1 MNGSLRM
8 KKISYTIFLFILYFN
23 CVHAINVN
31 QNAFISNQIT
41 QKKVD
46 KKTESSKKPIRTQT
60 PTLVDNTKSFGPIIE
75 EILQQKTK
83 GQLKEFKKEIDS
95 LNQRMNYIEEQF
107 NNSSEFYLFL
117 EIFLAITL
125 SIVALIIALRAKSKV
140 FYLRENLRRLSDI
153 ERRDDNSIL
162 QTIRINKNLSR
173 NEIIEL
179 VNEQIRIHHDAIS
192 HDDHDKI
199 QHNFSY
205 IANNTLEPEKKL
217 QIIYARCPK
226 SDGSFEEEYLSTN
239 KEFEHLFRM
248 IIDEHNAE
256 FGILE
261 IVKDSNQYQAI
272 NAPNIFLAP
281 ACEYARLPGP
291 QNSKIIQIST
301 GAVRRINNRWSVDK
315 KIKIEFN

>member
-8 KKISYTIFLFILYFN
+8 KKISYSLFLFILYFN
-23 CVHAINVN
+23 CAHAIDVSHY
-31 QNAFISNQIT
+31 AFISSQIT
-41 QKKVD
+41 QKKAD
-46 KKTESSKKPIRTQT
+46 KKTEASKKSISTQT
-60 PTLVDNTKSFGPIIE
+60 PTAVDNTKSFGPIIE
-75 EILQQKTK
+75 EMLQQRTK
-83 GQLKEFKKEIDS
+83 GQFKDFRKEIDS
-95 LNQRMNYIEEQF
+95 INQRMNYIEEQF
-107 NNSSEFYLFL
+107 NNSSELYLYL
-117 EIFLAITL
+117 EIFLAIIL
-125 SIVALIIALRAKSKV
+125 SIVALIFALRARAKV
-140 FYLRENLRRLSDI
+140 FHLRENLRRLSDI
-153 ERRDDNSIL
+153 ERRDDNTML
-162 QTIRINKNLSR
+162 QTIHINKNLSR

-179 VNEQIRIHHDAIS
+179 VNEQIRIHHDTIS
-192 HDDHDKI
+192 YDDHDKI
-199 QHNFSY
+199 AHNFSY

-248 IIDEHNAE
+248 IIDERNAE
-256 FGILE
+256 YGKLE
-261 IVKDSNQYQAI
+261 IVQDSNQYQAI

-281 ACEYARLPGP
+281 ACEYTRLPGP